1 MTRSSALLVFAAAL
15 TVAACDQNST
25 PTEVAAPGSGV
36 ALARKP
42 VNTGGSAVKAM
53 QVMNTNLSTRH
64 AKFRV
69 DHVEWVTRDNQQQ
82 VGQIVFANDRGNKHT
97 GAHFVPNDPR
107 RGNGTNIT
115 YLVDRSDG
123 ATHTGTALT
132 NAQTEA
138 AIDRAMHTWDVA
150 TCSKYS
156 IIKVQDTGA
165 DPDLVDGQ
173 LGFGEIGTPF
183 ADITHAG
190 WMPAAFFDLFAPGG
204 STFIVGITFTFI
216 FVDQVTGIPTDINH
230 DGELDTAFHETYYN
244 DAFPYGINADNISAL
259 DVETLVL
266 HESGHG
272 LDQDHFGKIFGTLS
286 NGKLHFAPR
295 AVMNASLS
303 TPTHSLLGTDK
314 AGHCS
319 IWGSWPSR

>member
-1 MTRSSALLVFAAAL
+1 MTRPSALLALAAAL
-15 TVAACDQNST
+15 TVAACDQDRA
-25 PTEVAAPGSGV
+25 PTEVAAPTSGV

-42 VNTGGSAVKAM
+42 VNTGGSAVKAL
-53 QVMNTNLSTRH
+53 QLMNANLATRH
-64 AKFRV
+64 AKFQI
-69 DHVEWVTRDNQQQ
+69 DHVEWVTRSGQQQ

-107 RGNGTNIT
+107 RGHGNAIT
-115 YLVDRSDG
+115 YLVDQSDG
-123 ATHTGTALT
+123 ATHTGAALT

-150 TCSKYS
+150 ACSKFP
-156 IIKVQDTGA
+156 IIKVTDTGA
-165 DPDLVDGQ
+165 DPDLIDGI

-216 FVDQVTGIPTDINH
+216 FVDDVTGVPTDINH
-230 DGELDTAFHETYYN
+230 DGEEDTAFHETYYN
-244 DAFPYGINADNISAL
+244 DAFPYGINTDNTSAL
-259 DVETLVL
+259 DVETVVL

-272 LDQDHFGKIFGTLS
+272 LDQGHFGKIFGTVN
-286 NGKLHFAPR
+286 NGKLHFAPL
-295 AVMNASLS
+295 AVMNAILS
-303 TPTHSLLGTDK
+303 TPKHSLLGTDK

-319 IWGSWPSR
+319 IWGSWPHR